1 MILFCYMQN
10 HTVLNIKNVFVYW
23 ISKLFIL
30 DSEKEVSEDKTEQTE
45 TEEKED
51 KTEGKFSI

>member
-30 DSEKEVSEDKTEQTE
+30 DSEKEVSEDKTEETE
-45 TEEKED
+45 TEEEEVKA
-51 KTEGKFSI
+51 EGKLNI